1 MLESV
6 LNNQVKYSINKK
18 IDDDDIG
25 SEASVYKLQLYE
37 TEVCVILG
45 NIKREFINFGI
56 LYVPVYVVISSKV
69 IERIGYFEFYTDNV
83 NTYYDKEGDL
93 DVSIMEGPLVFSYI
107 DNDYLLNL
115 VKKSKFISEIE
126 VEEEK
131 YLTRLEEKKSKDGEI
146 IEKAEKIIEEGKK
159 QVVVDKIETIENIER
174 ILSDDE
180 SKYNPKHS
188 ILLLKQY
195 NKEAKENP
203 IQSESSWIQ
212 KYYDNN
218 KFGII
223 DNEGNGDCLFATI
236 RDGLA
241 DLNISINVASLRH
254 LQAKNVNQEQFG
266 TYKTIYDSLVNEITE
281 IKSKIATRKK
291 FLLKEKKKYKD
302 IREKINQLIKE
313 GKRNEVNEQQ
323 KIMISIKKNFQKIN
337 AIYKKLNKNLKKTSE
352 NLNEFSFMREIDT
365 LEQLQSFMKTSN
377 FWADSATI
385 SRLEVLLNL
394 KIIILSEE
402 DWFDKN
408 YNSILKCGDMVNT
421 IIENKGYFKPKYYLI
436 VSYTGNHYKL
446 ITYNNKKIFNFK
458 ELPYVVKEEIVE
470 KCLQSKGKNIFEF
483 ISQFVGFKNDIITI
497 TEIVNEV
504 NKIKKMNIS
513 PENLLAQINILNE
526 KIRQNQNKISMRKM
540 AKINNIIN
548 KQLNTEEKNN
558 SLEQKQS
565 IME

>member
-1 MLESV
+1 V
-6 LNNQVKYSINKK
+6 
-18 IDDDDIG
+18 
-25 SEASVYKLQLYE
+25 
-37 TEVCVILG
+37 
-45 NIKREFINFGI
+45 
-56 LYVPVYVVISSKV
+56 
-69 IERIGYFEFYTDNV
+69 
-83 NTYYDKEGDL
+83 
-93 DVSIMEGPLVFSYI
+93 
-107 DNDYLLNL
+107 
-115 VKKSKFISEIE
+115 
-126 VEEEK
+126 
-131 YLTRLEEKKSKDGEI
+131 
-146 IEKAEKIIEEGKK
+146 
-159 QVVVDKIETIENIER
+159 
-174 ILSDDE
+174 
-180 SKYNPKHS
+180 
-188 ILLLKQY
+188 
-195 NKEAKENP
+195 
-203 IQSESSWIQ
+203 QSESSWIQ

-236 RDGLA
+236 RDGLT
-241 DLNISINVASLRH
+241 DLNISLNVASLRH

-291 FLLKEKKKYKD
+291 FLLIEQKKYKD
-302 IREKINQLIKE
+302 IKENIKQLMNE
-313 GKRNEVNEQQ
+313 GKRDEISEKQQ
-323 KIMISIKKNFQKIN
+323 KMMSIKKNFQKIN
-337 AIYKKLNKNLKKTSE
+337 TIYKKLNKNLKKTAK
-352 NLNEFSFMREIDT
+352 NLNEFNFMRDIDN
-365 LEQLQSFMKTSN
+365 LEKLQNFMKTSN

-421 IIENKGYFKPKYYLI
+421 VIENKGYFKPKYYLI

-446 ITYNNKKIFNFK
+446 ITYNNKKIFSFK

-497 TEIVNEV
+497 TEIVNEI

-513 PENLLAQINILNE
+513 PENLLAQVNILNE

-540 AKINNIIN
+540 AKINNIID
-548 KQLNTEEKNN
+548 KQFNTEEKK
-558 SLEQKQS
+558 SDVEQEQS
-565 IME
+565 VNE

>member
-6 LNNQVKYSINKK
+6 LNDQVKYSINKK

-25 SEASVYKLQLYE
+25 SEVSVYKLQLYE

-45 NIKREFINFGI
+45 NIKRNFINFGI
-56 LYVPVYVVISSKV
+56 LYVPVYVVINNKV

-126 VEEEK
+126 VEEQK
-131 YLTRLEEKKSKDGEI
+131 YLSQLEEKKSREGEMV
-146 IEKAEKIIEEGKK
+146 EQAEKIIEEGKK
-159 QVVVDKIETIENIER
+159 GVVVDDIEKIENIER

-195 NKEAKENP
+195 NKQAKENP
-203 IQSESSWIQ
+203 VQSESSWIQ

-236 RDGLA
+236 RDGLT
-241 DLNISINVASLRH
+241 DLNISLNVASLRH

-281 IKSKIATRKK
+281 IKSKIASRKK
-291 FLLKEKKKYKD
+291 FLHIEQKKYKD
-302 IREKINQLIKE
+302 IKENIKQLINE
-313 GKRNEVNEQQ
+313 GKRNEVIEKQQ
-323 KIMISIKKNFQKIN
+323 KMISIKNNFQKIN
-337 AIYKKLNKNLKKTSE
+337 TIYKKLHKNLKKTAG
-352 NLNEFSFMREIDT
+352 NLNEFSFMRDIDN

-421 IIENKGYFKPKYYLI
+421 VIENNGYFKPKYYLI

-446 ITYNNKKIFNFK
+446 ITYNNKKIFSFK

-483 ISQFVGFKNDIITI
+483 INQFIGFKNDIITI
-497 TEIVNEV
+497 TEIINEV

-513 PENLLAQINILNE
+513 PENLLAQVNILNE

-548 KQLNTEEKNN
+548 KQFNTEEKK
-558 SLEQKQS
+558 SDVEQEQS
-565 IME
+565 INE